1 VARVSS
7 VKTKRKASSKPAM
20 PIGFKGAKKPRKAAA
35 KKKSKIYMRGLNSL
49 GKLKP
54 KAEEEDFYTPAAVK
68 KRQAAA
74 RKEAA
79 RNMKAAKAKAH
90 GRQPDTKQP
99 DPAAVAMLDKLSD
112 ALARVPKGP
121 LSLSMQSLLL
131 DPSQFLIVKS
141 PKGGITNREEFTNQ
155 LESLGLKVVFLEYS
169 QNSPTVP
176 TVERH
181 QREWN

>member
-1 VARVSS
+1 MAGKRARVPGG
-7 VKTKRKASSKPAM
+7 RK
-20 PIGFKGAKKPRKAAA
+20 KAAD
-35 KKKSKIYMRGLNSL
+35 KKSKFYMRGLNSL

-54 KAEEEDFYTPAAVK
+54 KAGEEDFYTPAAVK

-79 RNMKAAKAKAH
+79 RNMKAAKAKAKAH
-90 GRQPDTKQP
+90 GRQPDIKQP

-112 ALARVPKGP
+112 ALARIPKGP

-169 QNSPTVP
+169 LNVPTPP